1 MKQFLEKLSSFLI
14 LSLFLFLNGTL
25 FIAVFF
31 MIDIIFDTQFIVFDH
46 SFSETFESD
55 GITFASA
62 PQTRE
67 EMEDVVQV
75 MVEEGIYH
83 LAVPYPLGFFSKSSY
98 LEHME
103 LFLDVIE
110 NMGIHYP
117 HYSCI
122 STAKVSL
129 RTQQSVLKL
138 EEYIIIYRGGRHSD
152 PVVLQEQEQ
161 YFHQYVAQ
169 VADILRENDI
179 LSLPLLE
186 QIKMIYIYVID
197 ELEYAFD
204 LPEYAFT
211 GYGAITEK
219 KAVCQGYVILF
230 HAICEEFG
238 IEMIG
243 ESGYIL
249 IDEDMENPPDDISH
263 IWSKCFIEG
272 EWVYFDPTYG
282 DTYGYVDGESSY
294 YNLDYFALSEDE
306 IYLDRVYVP

>member
-1 MKQFLEKLSSFLI
+1 MKQFLEKLSSFLF
-14 LSLFLFLNGTL
+14 LSTCLLLNGALFL
-25 FIAVFF
+25 IVFF
-31 MIDIIFDTQFIVFDH
+31 MIDIIYDTQFIVFDQF
-46 SFSETFESD
+46 FSETFESD

-75 MVEEGIYH
+75 MMEEGIYH
-83 LAVPYPLGFFSKSSY
+83 LAIPYPLGFFSKSTY
-98 LEHME
+98 VEHME

-110 NMGIHYP
+110 HIGIHYP
-117 HYSCI
+117 HYSCS

-138 EEYIIIYRGGRHSD
+138 EEYIIIYRGGRYSD
-152 PVVLQEQEQ
+152 PVVLREQEH
-161 YFHQYVAQ
+161 YFYEYVAQ
-169 VADILRENDI
+169 TAEELREEDI

-186 QIKMIYIYVID
+186 QIKRIYIYVID

-249 IDEDMENPPDDISH
+249 IDEDIENPPDEISH
-263 IWSKCFIEG
+263 IWSKCFIDG

-282 DTYGYVDGESSY
+282 DTYGYINGEPSY
-294 YNLDYFALSEDE
+294 YNLDFFALSDEE
-306 IYLDRVYVP
+306 IYRDRVYVP